1 MAETFFLGDG
11 VEISADSALTQLNN
25 NILMVGASGS
35 GKTMSYAEM
44 RLLNTTE
51 TSMILTLSKRRLV
64 RKYRR
69 LFEER
74 GYKVYSLD
82 LTAPLESTVSY
93 DPMAYIRSTADITYL
108 ARSIVMADP
117 NKAENRDG
125 DPFWDNAAQS
135 LLSALIAYIMH
146 VRSKPSFADVV
157 DLFTSL
163 KIQSNGESIET
174 NLDRIFERL
183 ADEDP
188 QSFAWRCWK
197 TFRFSPMRTASCIYA
212 ALSTTIDTVFNPEL
226 LALMRKES
234 TIRFE
239 DIADSRSIFF
249 VTTSAVNPSL
259 DIFAGIFYSQ
269 AVKMLFEYAESL
281 PTGEL
286 PYPVHLL
293 CDDFAVGSQIP
304 DFANCISIFR
314 EKKISVSILLQ
325 SESQLVSMYGE
336 SDAKTIINNCDR
348 YIYMGGM
355 DLETSK
361 NIAERIGKPV
371 TEVLYMPIGSE
382 IVFQRGQQPVVT
394 TRYPITKDPLYQKLT
409 AEYGC

>member
-1 MAETFFLGDG
+1 MAETFYLGEG
-11 VEISADSALTQLNN
+11 VEISNDSKVTQLNN

-51 TSMILTLSKRRLV
+51 SSMILTLSKRRLV
-64 RKYRR
+64 RKYQQ
-69 LFEER
+69 LFKDR
-74 GYKVYSLD
+74 GYNVYSLD
-82 LTAPLESTVSY
+82 LTRPLESTVSY
-93 DPMAYIRSTADITYL
+93 DPMAYIRNTADITYL

-117 NKAENRDG
+117 NKAENKDG

-135 LLSALIAYIMH
+135 LLSALITYIMH
-146 VRSKPSFADVV
+146 VRSNPSFADVV

-163 KIQSNGESIET
+163 KMESKGETIET
-174 NLDRIFERL
+174 NLDRTFERL
-183 ADEDP
+183 SREDP
-188 QSFAWRCWK
+188 NSFAWRCWK

-226 LALMRKES
+226 LELMRQS
-234 TIRFE
+234 SSIRFE

-286 PYPVHLL
+286 PTPVHLL

-304 DFANCISIFR
+304 DFATCISIFR
-314 EKKISVSILLQ
+314 EKGISVSILLQ

-336 SDAKTIINNCDR
+336 SNAKTIINNCDR

-371 TEVLYMPIGSE
+371 TKVLYMPIGSE
-382 IVFQRGQQPVVT
+382 IVFQRGNEPICT
-394 TRYPITKDPLYQKLT
+394 TRYAITQDPLYQKLT
-409 AEYGC
+409 AEYNC